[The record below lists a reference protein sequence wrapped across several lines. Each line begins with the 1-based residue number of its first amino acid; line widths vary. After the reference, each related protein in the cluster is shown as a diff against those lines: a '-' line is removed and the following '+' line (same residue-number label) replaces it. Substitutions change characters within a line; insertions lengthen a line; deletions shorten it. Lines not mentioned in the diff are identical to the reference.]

1 MKKVVILYKSFPQY
15 RLEFFNLLREDL
27 KKHQIDLVLVYGDYE
42 YGGRGDNVSADWAI
56 SRKNVNIP
64 FFRGTLLWQPALKEI
79 RDADLVIV
87 EQASRLLINFYLIGR
102 RFLRRR
108 RFAFWGH
115 GMDLKASHKNILNV
129 FKKLYSTR
137 TDWWFAYTDGVKKRI
152 ESFGFPPE
160 KITVAHNAIDT
171 KSLQH
176 IFHQITPEEKAA
188 TRAKYSIAGDEKVLI
203 YCGALYKEKRLDLMV
218 DACDA
223 LASKGYHFKL
233 LVVGGG
239 KDEQF
244 VREAAKTRS
253 WLVMTGPLFQKQKA
267 LAFSVSDIFLLPGAI
282 GLAVLDSFTFECP
295 IITTRNKLHGPEFE
309 YIENGV
315 NGLIT
320 GDGLDEYVNA
330 VVSLID
336 NPAKLQQLKQHC
348 ADSAQQYTVEN
359 MVHRFSDGVREA
371 LEQLG

>member
-27 KKHQIDLVLVYGDYE
+27 KKHQIELVLVYGDYE
-42 YGGRGDNVSADWAI
+42 YGGRGDNVSTDWAI

-64 FFRGTLLWQPALKEI
+64 FLKGSLLWQPVTKEI
-79 RDADLVIV
+79 RNADLVIV

-152 ESFGFPPE
+152 ESFGFPSE
-160 KITVAHNAIDT
+160 KISVAYNAIDT
-171 KSLQH
+171 KSLQR
-176 IFHQITPEEKAA
+176 IFQQITPEEKAA
-188 TRAKYSIAGDEKVLI
+188 AREKYGIAAGDKVLI
-203 YCGALYKEKRLDLMV
+203 YCGALYKEKRLDLMIE
-218 DACDA
+218 ACDQ
-223 LASKGYHFKL
+223 LAARGYRFKL

-244 VREAAKTRS
+244 VRDAATTRP
-253 WLVMTGPLFQKQKA
+253 WLVMAGPLFQKLKA

-295 IITTRNKLHGPEFE
+295 IITTHNKLHGPEFE
-309 YIENGV
+309 YIENGI

-320 GDGLDEYVNA
+320 GESLEEYVNA
-330 VVSLID
+330 VISLID
-336 NPAKLQQLKQHC
+336 NPEKLQQLKRHC
-348 ADSAQQYTVEN
+348 AISAQQYTVEN
-359 MVHRFSDGVREA
+359 MVHGFSEGVRKA
-371 LEQLG
+371 LEKLS